1 MSKIDKLYESKFMQ
15 KLQSSGNK
23 LASNKVFSAIS
34 SGMMGSMG
42 LIMAGAIFMIIATLL
57 NLFKICEITD
67 PLYVWLTTPY
77 NMTMGVLSAAV
88 AFMVGYSYAKS
99 LNMKAVV
106 NGIVTMVLFL
116 LVSSPVQTVTL
127 ADGSTMNVLDSTY
140 LGGTGLFT
148 ALILPIIAIKI
159 IHFCETHNIAIKM
172 PEVVPQFLADSFS
185 SMIPLIINIIL
196 WHGLNTLIK
205 SIFTVPLPAAVMGI
219 ISIPLSGLVSV
230 PGMFI
235 LVFLSLLLWS
245 FGIHGSA
252 VVFIVIMAPMIQYI
266 SGNADL
272 VAAGK
277 EPVFSAVALFGVA
290 ACCGG
295 TGNVLPLALM
305 CARSKSQQLKAVG
318 KAGLIPAIFNISEP
332 MAFGVPIMYNPV
344 MAIPFILNPLITMP
358 IVYAGYSIGFFKPGY
373 IMFMAV
379 LPVFAQEFLRTMA
392 WQNLFIPV
400 IAFIIGTVIYYPF
413 FKVYERQLCEKEAE
427 SEAL

>member
-34 SGMMGSMG
+34 SGMMGSM
-42 LIMAGAIFMIIATLL
+42 AGAFFMIIATLL
-57 NLFKICEITD
+57 NLVGICEITD

-88 AFMVGYSYAKS
+88 AFMVGYSNAKS

-116 LVSSPVQTVTL
+116 LVASPVQTVTL

-148 ALILPIIAIKI
+148 ALILPLIAIKI

-196 WHGLNTLIK
+196 WHGLNTLVK
-205 SIFTVPLPAAVMGI
+205 SIFTVPLPAAIMGI

-235 LVFLSLLLWS
+235 LIFLCLLLWS
-245 FGIHGSA
+245 FGIHGTG
-252 VVFIVIMAPMIQYI
+252 VVYVVLMAPMIQYI

-277 EPVFSAVALFGVA
+277 EPIFSAVALFAAA

-305 CARSKSQQLKAVG
+305 CVRSKSQQLKAVG

-344 MAIPFILNPLITMP
+344 MAIPFILNPLIILP
-358 IVYAGYSIGFFKPGY
+358 IMYGRIY
-373 IMFMAV
+373 
-379 LPVFAQEFLRTMA
+379 
-392 WQNLFIPV
+392 LF
-400 IAFIIGTVIYYPF
+400 
-413 FKVYERQLCEKEAE
+413 QSL
-427 SEAL
+427 LLL